1 MSYLNS
7 DKNNVSLEW
16 AAMLVGVVVIFVTAY
31 VIFGTEWNVYRVVN
45 VLLGVAFIVFI
56 TYAYTNASNLK
67 KALKGFESDALA
79 MSKENESL
87 RSAIGDIELTLEKI
101 KNDNSRLESEKE
113 KLEEEIDILKD
124 KLTALTDPQEEE
136 ESKEEA

>member
-16 AAMLVGVVVIFVTAY
+16 AAMLIGVVVICVTAY

-45 VLLGVAFIVFI
+45 VMLGVAFLLFI

-67 KALKGFESDALA
+67 KALKGSESDALA

-87 RSAIGDIELTLEKI
+87 RSAIGDIELTLEKT
-101 KNDNSRLESEKE
+101 KNDNSRLEAEKE

-136 ESKEEA
+136 GSKEKA

>member
-31 VIFGTEWNVYRVVN
+31 IIFGTEWNVYRVAN

-56 TYAYTNASNLK
+56 TYAYINANNLK
-67 KALKGFESDALA
+67 KELKGSQSDALA
-79 MSKENESL
+79 FSKENENL
-87 RSAIGDIELTLEKI
+87 RSTIVDIELTLEKT
-101 KNDNSRLESEKE
+101 KNDNSRLESEKV
-113 KLEEEIDILKD
+113 KLEEEMDILKD
-124 KLTALTDPQEEE
+124 KLAALTEAEDE
-136 ESKEEA
+136 ESKEES